1 MTDTR
6 VDIEAKLLD
15 ELLKNN
21 RRIDAIRHILESL
34 AEHRIL
40 LRAGDVHTDVEVRR
54 VALERIAGIIAADW
68 DD

>member
-1 MTDTR
+1 
-6 VDIEAKLLD
+6 
-15 ELLKNN
+15 LLKNN

-40 LRAGDVHTDVEVRR
+40 LRAGDVHTDVEARR